1 MLDFREP
8 VRLREVELVQIT
20 VLCRHCG
27 SDRLVR
33 NGHADNGKQKYKCQ
47 ACGKQSREDPHQR
60 KLSPEREAEI
70 LRAYEERPSMRGIAR
85 TFRISRNTLSALLKR
100 GRPGSLP

>member
-1 MLDFREP
+1 M
-8 VRLREVELVQIT
+8 VQIA

-33 NGHADNGKQKYKCQ
+33 NGHADNGKQKYKCH
-47 ACGKQSREDPHQR
+47 ACGKQSREDPSSR
-60 KLSPEREAEI
+60 RLSPQREAEI

-85 TFRISRNTLSALLKR
+85 AFKISRNTLTTLLKR
-100 GRPGSLP
+100 GRPSSLP